1 VTAPHADIRVE
12 DAGGGV
18 TLITLDRPESFN
30 AYTTGM
36 CEQLATAVDA
46 FARDDAQRVLV
57 LTGAGR
63 GFCSGGDVGSGGGAE
78 EHKAATRQLGHAVV
92 MREGMHAVVRALWAL
107 DKPTVAMVNGPAVA
121 GGLTLALVCD
131 LRIAADTAVLGD
143 PSGTAG
149 LLPDEG
155 GAWLFPR
162 AMGLDRALR
171 MTLLGERYDAAT
183 ARELGLVTE
192 VVPAAEL
199 RERTLALAT
208 ALAARAP
215 LAVRLA
221 KRMMRRGL
229 ELTLDQ
235 SLGDAELAVLV
246 TNDSDDVREGVEAFR
261 SKRPPVFRG
270 R

>member
-1 VTAPHADIRVE
+1 MTYEDIRVS
-12 DAGGGV
+12 AGGDGV
-18 TLITLDRPESFN
+18 VVVTLDRPAALN
-30 AYTTGM
+30 AYTTRM
-36 CEQLATAVDA
+36 CEELADA
-46 FARDDAQRVLV
+46 IDGFARDDAQRVLV

-63 GFCSGGDVGSGGGAE
+63 GFCSGGDLRSDAE
-78 EHKAATRQLGHAVV
+78 EHKAADRQLGHAVV
-92 MREGMHAVVRALWAL
+92 MREGMHAVVRRLAAL
-107 DKPTVAMVNGPAVA
+107 DKPSIAMVNGPAVA
-121 GGLTLALVCD
+121 GGLALALLCD

-162 AMGLDRALR
+162 AMGLDAALK
-171 MTLLGERYDAAT
+171 MVLLGETYYAER
-183 ARELGLVTE
+183 ARALGLVTE

-199 RERTLALAT
+199 HERTMALAG
-208 ALAARAP
+208 ALAGRAP

-235 SLGDAELAVLV
+235 SLGDAELAVMV

-261 SKRPPVFRG
+261 AHRPPVFRG

>member
-1 VTAPHADIRVE
+1 VTRDSTDIRVE
-12 DAGGGV
+12 AGGDGV
-18 TLITLDRPESFN
+18 VVVTLDRPAALN
-30 AYTTGM
+30 AYTTRM
-36 CEQLATAVDA
+36 CEQLADA
-46 FARDDAQRVLV
+46 LDGFARADDQRVLV

-63 GFCSGGDVGSGGGAE
+63 GFCAGGDLRGDAE
-78 EHKAATRQLGHAVV
+78 ETKAAERQLGHAVV
-92 MREGMHAVVRALWAL
+92 MREGMHAVVRRLAAL
-107 DKPTVAMVNGPAVA
+107 DKPTIAMVNGPAVA
-121 GGLTLALVCD
+121 GGLTLALACD

-162 AMGLDRALR
+162 AMGLDAALK
-171 MTLLGERYDAAT
+171 MVLLGETYGAEQ
-183 ARELGLVTE
+183 ARALGLVTE

-199 RERTLALAT
+199 RERTMQLAG

-246 TNDSDDVREGVEAFR
+246 TNDSDDAREGVEAFR
-261 SKRPPVFRG
+261 GRRPPVFRG